1 MVTRD
6 DASGK
11 PLYTLEDFCESV
23 PPVPRREY
31 PNYHP
36 VTIHDPAQV
45 LGVSLDWLFFA
56 LDGDPSWRSDKDA
69 RVPGRDMKR
78 EKYQRAVADISRER
92 TIFMPQ
98 LFFKRGRTRVLD
110 GRHRLYALR
119 DLGYTHVKVRVKPE
133 FVPMISTLCDDDEVP
148 GVKRVRVERSEK

>member
-6 DASGK
+6 EISGE
-11 PLYTLEDFCESV
+11 PLYTLEDFFEDV
-23 PPVPRREY
+23 PPAPRREY

-36 VTIHDPAQV
+36 VTAHDPAQV
-45 LGVSLDWLFFA
+45 LEVNLDWLFAA
-56 LDGDPSWRSDKDA
+56 LDGDPSWCSDKEA
-69 RVPGRDMKR
+69 RVPGKVMNRK
-78 EKYQRAVADISRER
+78 KYPLAVADISQER

-148 GVKRVRVERSEK
+148 GVKRVRVERPEK